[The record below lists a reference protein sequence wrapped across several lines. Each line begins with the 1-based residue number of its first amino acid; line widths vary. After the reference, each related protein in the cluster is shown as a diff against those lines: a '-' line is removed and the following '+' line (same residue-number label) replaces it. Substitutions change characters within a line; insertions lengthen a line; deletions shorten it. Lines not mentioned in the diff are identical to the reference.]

1 MISTELL
8 SDLFVDVADTLV
20 DDFDLV
26 DFLVTLC
33 EHTTLVSGADAVG
46 IVLADH
52 RGSLR
57 FMASSNESGKALEL
71 YQLQADEGPCLD
83 AVRTR
88 RPVVNADLG
97 AAVDLWPVFAPL
109 SIGAGFRSVHAFP
122 MRLRDEVIGALN
134 LFCIPSMRFETPEVL
149 LVQCLADIATIA
161 ILQERSV
168 ARAEAVTEQL
178 QGALNSR
185 TVIEQAK
192 GALSRIDAISVDEAF
207 VRLRLRARAEGRRL
221 VEVAAEVVATE

>member
-1 MISTELL
+1 MISSELL
-8 SDLFVDVADTLV
+8 SDLFVDVADTLI

-52 RGSLR
+52 HGNLR

-83 AVRTR
+83 AVRTKEA
-88 RPVVNADLG
+88 VVNADLG
-97 AAVDLWPVFAPL
+97 EAIDLWPVFAPL
-109 SIGAGFRSVHAFP
+109 SLGAGFRSVHAFP

-134 LFCIPSMRFETPEVL
+134 LFCIPSMRFDEREVRV
-149 LVQCLADIATIA
+149 VQSLADVATIA

-192 GALSRIDAISVDEAF
+192 GALSRVDGISVEEAF
-207 VRLRLRARAEGRRL
+207 VRLRRRARAERRRL
-221 VEVAAEVVATE
+221 VEVAADVVAGG